1 MLTQIDMERIPSY
14 RRGMEK
20 GMEQGKAMGE
30 ARGEARG
37 EAMFLMRQLDYKF
50 GDLPPALT
58 RRVRDARSEE
68 LATWGERVL
77 SAQTLEEVFQ

>member
-30 ARGEARG
+30 ARGEA
-37 EAMFLMRQLDYKF
+37 MFLMRQLDYKF

-58 RRVRDARSEE
+58 QRLQSAHSEE
-68 LATWGERVL
+68 LATWGKKVL